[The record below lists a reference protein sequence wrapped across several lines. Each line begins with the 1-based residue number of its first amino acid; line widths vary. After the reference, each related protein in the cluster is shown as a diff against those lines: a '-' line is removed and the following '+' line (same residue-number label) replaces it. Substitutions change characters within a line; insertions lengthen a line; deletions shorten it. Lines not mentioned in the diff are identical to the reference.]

1 MYILH
6 LLYVHDTHTN
16 ITLKSIKRLY
26 FKNPTQLVKPVYRF
40 NTHSDQINVFIIG
53 LKPQKWRFLEIF
65 NHHI

>member
-16 ITLKSIKRLY
+16 ITLKTIKRLY

-53 LKPQKWRFLEIF
+53 LKPRK
-65 NHHI
+65 